1 MKRVFA
7 KYIFPYH
14 IYVKDSGRIKE
25 MAITIT
31 KIFHLPILYNN
42 TNIKK
47 RFIIVYDCSP
57 LFFHLFIF
65 FRKGHYYTILVK
77 VLFWLT
83 EVSFFKGLIEH
94 VQEVIHVKQSTQLAV
109 DKVKLLNSMS
119 NVSQKIS
126 FCIDWHITINS

>member
-31 KIFHLPILYNN
+31 KIFHLPILYN

-47 RFIIVYDCSP
+47 VYYS
-57 LFFHLFIF
+57 I
-65 FRKGHYYTILVK
+65 
-77 VLFWLT
+77 
-83 EVSFFKGLIEH
+83 
-94 VQEVIHVKQSTQLAV
+94 
-109 DKVKLLNSMS
+109 
-119 NVSQKIS
+119 
-126 FCIDWHITINS
+126 